1 MRFFECILITV
12 FCEVHSNYKADCNM
26 QVFYYFFI
34 YFKYVIIIITNSEVC
49 YLGKEFITKLKFI
62 LFLGYIVI
70 FLNTSLAL

>member
-1 MRFFECILITV
+1 
-12 FCEVHSNYKADCNM
+12 M